1 VAHRHR
7 VVASRSELF
16 LSPSPA
22 VRAAAPLRDARA
34 DDADAEADPERC
46 GCAFFTHVTSFAR
59 GGELARGG
67 MAAVGSR
74 RRRHDKLFSSEPSRA
89 RAREGKDARARRCTP

>member
-1 VAHRHR
+1 M
-7 VVASRSELF
+7 
-16 LSPSPA
+16 
-22 VRAAAPLRDARA
+22 RAAAPLRDARA
-34 DDADAEADPERC
+34 DDAEAEAEAERC

>member
-1 VAHRHR
+1 
-7 VVASRSELF
+7 
-16 LSPSPA
+16 

-34 DDADAEADPERC
+34 DDAEAEAEAERC

-89 RAREGKDARARRCTP
+89 RAREGKDARARQCTP